1 MRLSKSRFLSG
12 LQCHKRLFLEVHA
25 SELATKADAMRQA
38 MLDMGNEIGAAARLF
53 FPGGVLV
60 EEDYRHST
68 AALQRTAELLADPE
82 VSAIF
87 EGAFQFDGTLVRVD
101 VLERVDVMKWKLI
114 EVKAASRVK
123 SVHVDDLSVQ
133 AYVLQGNG
141 LELAG
146 TYLMHVNRHY
156 CFVGG
161 DLDYQQLFALQDMTE
176 GVEERLPRVAGHL
189 RQMKEVLS
197 ASSPPMV
204 EPDSHCHSP
213 YSCSFWD
220 YCTREKSPRWIFHL
234 PGEKKVF
241 RQLKSMGIE
250 LMDDIPS
257 NHPLSVLQRHVKE
270 NVEWIS
276 PTLGEVLRAVD
287 YPVHHLDFET
297 FMPAI
302 PLYANTRPYQ
312 PLPIQWSNHIETEE
326 GQLRHEEF
334 LCRDQKDPREEI
346 ATRLLAS
353 VGDKGSI
360 CVYSE
365 YERFVLLSLADVLPH
380 LRQQLH
386 QVVSRLW
393 DLLSV
398 VQHHYYHPQFRGSFS
413 IKSVLPSLVPSLG
426 YQDLEIQDGSSASS
440 TYHRVVFRETD
451 WVERERLAQALLQY
465 CQRDTLAMV
474 EIRRVLKSKASTPSG
489 RPS

>member
-38 MLDMGNEIGAAARLF
+38 MLDMGNEIGAAARLY

-146 TYLMHVNRHY
+146 AYLMHVNRHY

-176 GVEERLPRVAGHL
+176 GVEERLPRVAPHL
-189 RQMKEVLS
+189 QQMTEVLS
-197 ASSPPMV
+197 APSPPMV

-220 YCTREKSPRWIFHL
+220 YCTREKSARWIFHL

-276 PTLGEVLRAVD
+276 PTLGEKLRAVE

-312 PLPIQWSNHIETEE
+312 PLPVQWSNHIETEE

-365 YERFVLLSLADVLPH
+365 YERFVLLSLGDVLPH
-380 LRQQLH
+380 LRQQLR

-398 VQHHYYHPQFRGSFS
+398 VQHHYYHPQFKGSFS

-440 TYHRVVFRETD
+440 IYHRVVFRETD

-474 EIRRVLKSKASTPSG
+474 EIRRVLKSKAITPSEN
-489 RPS
+489 PS

>member
-25 SELATKADAMRQA
+25 PELATQADAMRQA
-38 MLDMGNEIGAAARLF
+38 MLDMGNEIGKAARLY

-60 EEDYRHST
+60 EEDYRHAT
-68 AALQRTAELLADPE
+68 AAMARTAELLADSQVP
-82 VSAIF
+82 AIF

-101 VLERVDVMKWKLI
+101 VLERVDATTWRLI

-123 SVHVDDLSVQ
+123 SVHVNDLSVQ

-141 LELAG
+141 LELG
-146 TYLMHVNRHY
+146 GMYLMHVNRHY
-156 CFVGG
+156 GFVGG
-161 DLDYQQLFALQDMTE
+161 AIDYQQLFALQDMTE
-176 GVEERLPRVAGHL
+176 AVEERLPQVASQLH
-189 RQMKEVLS
+189 QMKGVLS
-197 ASSPPMV
+197 TPSPPVV
-204 EPDSHCHSP
+204 EPDTHCHSP

-220 YCTREKSPRWIFHL
+220 YCTREKSDRWIFHL

-257 NHPLSVLQRHVKE
+257 SHPLSVLQRRVKE

-276 PTLGEVLRAVD
+276 PTLADELRAVT

-302 PLYANTRPYQ
+302 PHYPNTRPYQ
-312 PLPIQWSNHIETEE
+312 PLPVQWSNHIESED
-326 GQLRHEEF
+326 GQLRHEAF
-334 LCRDQKDPREEI
+334 LCRDQKDPREEL

-365 YERFVLLSLADVLPH
+365 YERFVLLSLAEVLPH
-380 LRQQLH
+380 LRQQLR

-398 VQHHYYHPQFRGSFS
+398 LQHHYYHPQFGGSFS

-440 TYHRVVFRETD
+440 IYYRVVFRETD
-451 WVERERLAQALLQY
+451 WVERERLANALLQY
-465 CQRDTLAMV
+465 CERDTLAMV
-474 EIRRVLKSKASTPSG
+474 EIRRVLHVKANTLSVNP
-489 RPS
+489 

>member
-1 MRLSKSRFLSG
+1 MRRDRRGGRAGCGKDVVRTERWVSPRRSVGRSFAWSGHFWSPRFQS
-12 LQCHKRLFLEVHA
+12 
-25 SELATKADAMRQA
+25 S
-38 MLDMGNEIGAAARLF
+38 
-53 FPGGVLV
+53 
-60 EEDYRHST
+60 
-68 AALQRTAELLADPE
+68 
-82 VSAIF
+82 
-87 EGAFQFDGTLVRVD
+87 TLVTIPPR
-101 VLERVDVMKWKLI
+101 LR
-114 EVKAASRVK
+114 
-123 SVHVDDLSVQ
+123 
-133 AYVLQGNG
+133 
-141 LELAG
+141 
-146 TYLMHVNRHY
+146 NR
-156 CFVGG
+156 
-161 DLDYQQLFALQDMTE
+161 
-176 GVEERLPRVAGHL
+176 RP
-189 RQMKEVLS
+189 
-197 ASSPPMV
+197 
-204 EPDSHCHSP
+204 
-213 YSCSFWD
+213 
-220 YCTREKSPRWIFHL
+220 
-234 PGEKKVF
+234 
-241 RQLKSMGIE
+241 
-250 LMDDIPS
+250 
-257 NHPLSVLQRHVKE
+257 
-270 NVEWIS
+270 
-276 PTLGEVLRAVD
+276 
-287 YPVHHLDFET
+287 
-297 FMPAI
+297 
-302 PLYANTRPYQ
+302 NTRPYQ